1 MKKVKEQR
9 VTIDDIAFDERAKQF
24 WIELFGIID
33 ILNKANPKNS
43 ISDIHNPTITNY
55 LLWRILNEL
64 KLLNIKDKTTKI

>member
-1 MKKVKEQR
+1 MKKIKQQR

-64 KLLNIKDKTTKI
+64 KVLNIKDKQTKI

>member
-1 MKKVKEQR
+1 MKKIKQER
-9 VTIDDIAFDERAKQF
+9 ATIEDIAFDERAKQF

-33 ILNKANPKNS
+33 ILNRANPKNS

-64 KLLNIKDKTTKI
+64 KVLNIKDKQIKI